1 MNLSDKIWITRKT
14 RIFTEKRLK
23 KNTLF
28 SELFIIVFS
37 LLMVFFS
44 IWNYIHANQNI
55 NFLLICGAIAL
66 LTVSIFLY
74 SQRFS
79 ERAHAMR
86 NCYISLDEL
95 YFKVSKHERD
105 PHPDVMDDYQ
115 KRYNDILINI
125 ENHSPYD
132 YLCLRHSL
140 RNNNNTTL
148 PPFTLIDYTHFII
161 EKTLRILL
169 IMLLLTFPFLLA
181 FVWIKFI

>member
-1 MNLSDKIWITRKT
+1 MNLSDKIWVTRKS

-23 KNTLF
+23 QNALL

-44 IWNYIHANQNI
+44 IWNYIHPNQNI

-66 LTVSIFLY
+66 LTVSIFLS
-74 SQRFS
+74 SQKFT

-95 YFKVSKHERD
+95 YFKVKKHERGPD
-105 PHPDVMDDYQ
+105 PDATDDYQ
-115 KRYNDILINI
+115 KKYNDILINI

-148 PPFTLIDYTHFII
+148 PLFNRIDYIHFII
-161 EKTLRILL
+161 EKALRILL
-169 IMLLLTFPFLLA
+169 IMLLFALPFLLA
-181 FVWIKFI
+181 SVWIKFI